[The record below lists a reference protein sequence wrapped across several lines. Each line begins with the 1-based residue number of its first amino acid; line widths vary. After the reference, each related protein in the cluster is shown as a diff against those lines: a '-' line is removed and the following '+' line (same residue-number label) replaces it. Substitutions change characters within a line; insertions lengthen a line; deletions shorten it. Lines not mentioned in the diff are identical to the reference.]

1 MSLPWISRSIARKE
15 GCFMSEPFNYSSI
28 YAPYFQGFIK
38 MKQDTGYDVLRTKWI
53 FLEFDR
59 FFAGIGAT
67 EIYITGD
74 LIGLWR
80 NTRINDG
87 QRTLYAKYSIW
98 SQFGKYMCN
107 IGHECYIPRL
117 PKAPGKNSFAPYI
130 FSHKQMQDIFSECDS
145 LRLYDKH
152 MSAILFVIPA
162 VVRLLYGTG
171 MRVSEALS
179 LKNRDVDL
187 GRHCIA
193 LLKTKNGEQR
203 LAPLSDPLQEVL
215 EQYVICRNKMPLP
228 KVDAPDGYFFVS
240 LNGSFCRA
248 GSVYCW
254 FRRVLAK
261 CGIQHVGN
269 HRGPR
274 VHDLRHTFAVHSL
287 MKMAKSGHDIHYMLP
302 LLSTYMGHKSVGA
315 TEQYVRLTQE
325 MYPELLNDERKL
337 CAYVFPKIKITNDGG
352 N

>member
-1 MSLPWISRSIARKE
+1 
-15 GCFMSEPFNYSSI
+15 MSEPFNYSSI

-38 MKQDTGYDVLRTKWI
+38 MKQDIGYDVLRTKWI

-87 QRTLYAKYSIW
+87 QRTLYAKYSTW

-152 MSAILFVIPA
+152 MSAILFVMPA

-187 GRHCIA
+187 GGALYLPAKNQERGTAACPVVRPIA
-193 LLKTKNGEQR
+193 G
-203 LAPLSDPLQEVL
+203 
-215 EQYVICRNKMPLP
+215 
-228 KVDAPDGYFFVS
+228 
-240 LNGSFCRA
+240 
-248 GSVYCW
+248 
-254 FRRVLAK
+254 
-261 CGIQHVGN
+261 
-269 HRGPR
+269 
-274 VHDLRHTFAVHSL
+274 
-287 MKMAKSGHDIHYMLP
+287 
-302 LLSTYMGHKSVGA
+302 GA
-315 TEQYVRLTQE
+315 
-325 MYPELLNDERKL
+325 
-337 CAYVFPKIKITNDGG
+337 
-352 N
+352 